1 MKSSLTADI
10 PCRNEVHTTFRTL
23 IIKTKIRIGRSV
35 LFIEEEYGPEL
46 VNTVNVH
53 WWYDILFEFS
63 YWLEKND
70 AFCRYYFN
78 TCQTSHVACF

>member
-63 YWLEKND
+63 YWLEKKITQSFRSHSNLVI
-70 AFCRYYFN
+70 RN
-78 TCQTSHVACF
+78 TV